1 MSTATEVKLA
11 EPESV
16 EIPLDDEKRQQSR
29 KSSTSTSSFE
39 EREVTDKRPI
49 DQQPESINANQES
62 DKVETLPIRP
72 PRGTALSFKTT
83 SLDDPTFYSQGSL
96 TSEKSPKRTDRVRVQ
111 VRAQEKKTASKM
123 TETERDPDGI
133 NDDVKVKRNFISL
146 HDKICFH
153 H

>member
-1 MSTATEVKLA
+1 MSTATEAKLA

-16 EIPLDDEKRQQSR
+16 EIPLDEQSR

-62 DKVETLPIRP
+62 DKVDTLPVRP

-96 TSEKSPKRTDRVRVQ
+96 TSEKSPKRTERVRVQ

-133 NDDVKVKRNFISL
+133 NDDVKVRSIFYFLLYAYIL
-146 HDKICFH
+146 WAVCL
-153 H
+153 